1 MPDTVDQPGEI
12 ESLTL
17 DTKYTATRGRVYITG
32 SQALAR
38 LPMMQR
44 QMDVARGL
52 NTAGYISGY
61 RGSPLGGYDTAL
73 WRAAPHLEEH
83 HIKFQPGVNEDMAA
97 TACWGTQQTGMVEP
111 ANYDG
116 VFAIWYGKG
125 PGVDRSGD
133 ALKHGNYA
141 GSAPNGGVLVLTGD
155 DHGAVSS
162 TTAHQSEQALV
173 AAMIPIL
180 YPASV
185 QEFIDYGLYGFAMS
199 RYSGAWTGMKC
210 VNDIVESGASISIDP
225 DRVKPV
231 NPVDFPLPE
240 DGVHIRWPDAP
251 KAQEERMITVKLKA
265 VQAFVGAN
273 GLDRETHISKS
284 KRLGIVAAGKAWLD
298 VCQAFEELGLSD
310 AARADLGISV
320 FKLALTWPLEPSRIR
335 AWAAGFDEVLVIEEK
350 RNFIE
355 DQLARVLYELDA
367 DERPRLTGKTDQH
380 GAPLV
385 PAHGE
390 LSGTTVAQIIANRF
404 LEEDGENCLGAAG
417 ARLAAATDASNL
429 PAAPP
434 ERSPWFCAG
443 CPHNTSTKLPEG
455 SRALSGIG
463 CHTLAIYMD
472 RGAGAWTHMGGEGG
486 TWIGQ
491 APFTT
496 AKHMFQNIGDGT
508 YFHSG
513 YMAIR
518 AAVAAH
524 VNITYK
530 ILYNDA
536 VALTGGQALDG
547 DLMPWDITH
556 QLWAEGVKRIA
567 VVTDEPDKYG
577 GSVTWAPGAKVFH
590 RREME
595 RLQIEFRDIP
605 GVTAIVYDQT
615 CAAEKRRR
623 RKRGRMVDPDR
634 RVFINQDV
642 CEGCGDCSTT
652 SNCVAVLPVET
663 PLGRKRAIDQS
674 SCNKD
679 YSCADGFCPSFV
691 SVYGGELRRAEGAA
705 PSGGEPAASLPDPEA
720 AAFAGTYSIL
730 LTGIGGTG
738 VITAGAL
745 LGTAAHLDGM
755 GCSVLDQTG
764 VSQKNGAV
772 MSHVRLSRNPDGA
785 SGTRIGTGGADL
797 VVGFDMVVA
806 AGREAV
812 TAMHGETTRAVI
824 NDHMVP
830 LAAFAENPD
839 MDLNRSGYTD
849 VIGAKLGQDAVDFL
863 NATQIAIGVSGDAI
877 SANILLLGFAYQK
890 GLLPISRASLAA
902 AIALNG
908 VAVEENLRA
917 FAWGRVAAADP
928 ERIQELTGT
937 VGIDA
942 SAAEPGLDD
951 FIINN
956 GEELLAYQNQ
966 AYQARYLDRLQR
978 LRQKIGEA
986 APDRDQLG
994 RAVARNLYR
1003 FMAYKDEY
1011 EVSRLFTDGRFRAR
1025 LEARFSGDF
1034 RLGYHLAPPL
1044 FAPTDPVSGAPRKLQ
1059 FGAWMTP
1066 VFKLLARLKF
1076 LRGSPFDPFG
1086 ALSERRA
1093 ERKLRDQFEALID
1106 DIAGQLSAANYD
1118 AALALITNYDQV
1130 RGFGHIKRAA
1140 MEKAGREAGPL
1151 RAAFLGEGQGA
1162 RAAAE

>member
-1 MPDTVDQPGEI
+1 MPDTVDPTPEL
-12 ESLTL
+12 EPLTL
-17 DTKYTATRGRVYITG
+17 DTKYTATSGRVYITG

-44 QMDVARGL
+44 QMDMARGL

-73 WRAAPHLEEH
+73 WRAASHLQEH

-133 ALKHGNYA
+133 AFKHGNYA

-210 VNDIVESGASISIDP
+210 VNDIVESGASIAIDA

-231 NPVDFPLPE
+231 IPQDFPFPE

-251 KAQEERMITVKLKA
+251 KAQEARMIGVKLKA
-265 VQAFVGAN
+265 VQAFVAAN
-273 GLDRETHISKS
+273 KLDRETHPAKA
-284 KRLGIVAAGKAWLD
+284 KRLGIVTAGKAWLD
-298 VCQAFEELGLSD
+298 VCQAFEELNLSD
-310 AARADLGISV
+310 QERSDLGISV
-320 FKLALTWPLEPSRIR
+320 FKPALTWPLEPGCIR
-335 AWAAGFDEVLVIEEK
+335 DWAAGFDEVLVIEEK
-350 RNFIE
+350 RNLIE
-355 DQLARVLYELDA
+355 DQLARALYELEGDA
-367 DERPRLTGKTDQH
+367 RPRLTGKTDTDGQ
-380 GAPLV
+380 ALV

-390 LSGTTVAQIIANRF
+390 LSGTIVAQIIAGRF
-404 LEEDGENCLGAAG
+404 FDKNGESSLRGAAEHLSTG
-417 ARLAAATDASNL
+417 ARASNL
-429 PAAPP
+429 PKSPP
-434 ERSPWFCAG
+434 ERTPWFCAG
-443 CPHNTSTKLPEG
+443 CPHNTSTKLPDG

-463 CHTLAIYMD
+463 CHTLAIHMD
-472 RGAGAWTHMGGEGG
+472 RRNGAYTHMGGEGG

-491 APFTT
+491 APLTT
-496 AKHMFQNIGDGT
+496 HGHMFQNIGDGT

-518 AAVAAH
+518 AAIAAK

-567 VVTDEPDKYG
+567 VVTDEPDKYA
-577 GSVTWAPGAKVFH
+577 STVTWAPGAKIHH

-623 RKRGRMVDPDR
+623 RKRGRMDDPDR
-634 RVFINQDV
+634 RVFINQAI
-642 CEGCGDCSTT
+642 CEGCGDCSTA

-679 YSCADGFCPSFV
+679 YSCAEGFCPSFV
-691 SVYGGELRRAEGAA
+691 SVYGSELRRAEGAA
-705 PSGGEPAASLPDPEA
+705 PSDIDPAANLPDPEA
-720 AAFAGTYSIL
+720 APLGSSYSIL

-745 LGTAAHLDGM
+745 LGAAAHLDGL

-772 MSHVRLSRNPDGA
+772 MSHVRLAKSQDAA

-797 VVGFDMVVA
+797 VIGFDMVVA
-806 AGREAV
+806 AGRDAI

-839 MDLNRSGYTD
+839 MELNADGYTN
-849 VIGAKLGQDAVDFL
+849 VIGAKLGEDAVDFL
-863 NATQIAIGVSGDAI
+863 NATRIAVGLTGEAI
-877 SANILLLGFAYQK
+877 TANILLLGYAYQK
-890 GLLPISRASLAA
+890 GLLPISRASIAA

-908 VAVEENLRA
+908 VAAEENLTA

-928 ERIQELTGT
+928 DRIDRLTGT
-937 VGIDA
+937 A
-942 SAAEPGLDD
+942 SNDLSDTEPSLDD
-951 FIINN
+951 FIAGN
-956 GEELLAYQNQ
+956 GNELLAYQNQ
-966 AYQARYLDRLQR
+966 AYRARYLERMQKLRDR
-978 LRQKIGEA
+978 IDAA
-986 APDRDQLG
+986 APGRDELG
-994 RAVARNLYR
+994 RAAARNLYR
-1003 FMAYKDEY
+1003 LMAYKDEY
-1011 EVSRLFTDGRFRAR
+1011 EVARLFTDGRFQAQ
-1025 LEARFSGDF
+1025 LSTHFSGDI

-1044 FAPTDPVSGAPRKLQ
+1044 FAPTDPVSGVPRKIR
-1059 FGAWMTP
+1059 FGPWMLP
-1066 VFKLLARLKF
+1066 IFKMLAEFKF
-1076 LRGSPFDPFG
+1076 LRGSAFDPFG
-1086 ALSERRA
+1086 ALAERRA
-1093 ERKLRDQFEALID
+1093 ERNLRDQFEAMID
-1106 DIAGQLSAANYD
+1106 AITGSLTAANYD
-1118 AALALITNYDQV
+1118 AGLALVSNYDQV
-1130 RGFGHIKRAA
+1130 RGFGHIKGAA
-1140 MEKAGREAGPL
+1140 MEAAAKDLAGL
-1151 RAAFLGEGQGA
+1151 RAAFDEAPTLW
-1162 RAAAE
+1162 AAE